1 MKLASAGL
9 SAVGSFPTGAS
20 PYGLLDMSGT
30 VWEWTRSLWGKEW
43 DKPEYGYPCQPGRE
57 REDLSAPRE
66 ILRVLRGGS
75 FDYNRRSARCAYRY
89 RLNPDLTYNYVG
101 FRVVV
106 SPF

>member
-57 REDLSAPRE
+57 REDLSASRD

-75 FDYNRRSARCAYRY
+75 FFGNRRNARCAVRDG
-89 RLNPDLTYNYVG
+89 LGSGGWPDFIG

-106 SPF
+106 SSF